1 MARDKSR
8 AEKTRGPKPVSDAYT
23 GLLVL
28 ALLAQ
33 IAGAVFLY
41 LDYSQYP
48 EGTSPPKVQIRPSAT
63 TQAPPG
69 NQNPNQGN
77 PPVNP
82 NDGMNPMGGM
92 P

>member
-48 EGTSPPKVQIRPSAT
+48 EGTSPPKVQVRPAAT
-63 TQAPPG
+63 TQQATPA
-69 NQNPNQGN
+69 NPNQPNN
-77 PPVNP
+77 PAGDP
-82 NDGMNPMGGM
+82 NGMNPKGNM